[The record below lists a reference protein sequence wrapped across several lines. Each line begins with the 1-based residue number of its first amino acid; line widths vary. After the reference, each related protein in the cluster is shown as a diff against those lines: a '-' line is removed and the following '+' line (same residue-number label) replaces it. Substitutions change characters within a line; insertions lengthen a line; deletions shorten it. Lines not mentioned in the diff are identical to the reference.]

1 MTAWIRNIPD
11 TWANKDGWR
20 TDIALTTLGSRGYD
34 VAEFHLEDGTR
45 IKVPMEEMRR
55 ALRTA
60 NVRTNRMVG
69 PFNVNPHEQT
79 VNGER
84 VTMEIRGQG
93 YQERPTEV
101 QQIPVSITPDLLS
114 EDGSFIPFSRFL
126 VRYRRPALSDG
137 DLRKA
142 HRALQNLYQKT
153 RPHLANS
160 DESRH
165 SVGWPERTNKPL
177 VLDTG
182 HQNVSGSP
190 PEVSR
195 RRSGASHR
203 EKLALVAFCVVLL
216 VVLIILLA
224 VLYFH

>member
-20 TDIALTTLGSRGYD
+20 TDIALATLGSSGYD
-34 VAEFHLEDGTR
+34 IAEFHLEDGTR

-60 NVRTNRMVG
+60 NIRTNRMVG

-84 VTMEIRGQG
+84 VMMEIRGQAHH
-93 YQERPTEV
+93 ERPSEV
-101 QQIPVSITPDLLS
+101 RQIPVSITPDLLS
-114 EDGSFIPFSRFL
+114 QDGSFIPFSSFL
-126 VRYRRPALSDG
+126 VRYRRPALSDD

-142 HRALQNLYQKT
+142 HRALQNLYDKT

-160 DESRH
+160 DESLLTAGALERPII
-165 SVGWPERTNKPL
+165 SATGREDVSASDPEAPWRK
-177 VLDTG
+177 
-182 HQNVSGSP
+182 SA
-190 PEVSR
+190 
-195 RRSGASHR
+195 ASLR
-203 EKLALVAFCVVLL
+203 EKSALVAFCVVLI
-216 VVLIILLA
+216 VVVIVLLA
-224 VLYFH
+224 VRYFH